1 MLGHMSADENARVV
15 ESLFEA
21 FGRGDV
27 SYILDQLVDDVH
39 WVAHLDPSVPW
50 SGDYSGKANV
60 PQFFQALGGS
70 VEVTGHPVNQIVA
83 QDDTVVALGDVSF
96 SVRSTGKTG
105 TSSWVYVW
113 KLRDGKISGYDQFND
128 AGLAAAFA

>member
-1 MLGHMSADENARVV
+1 MLGRMSAEENARAV
-15 ESLFEA
+15 EALFEA
-21 FGRGDV
+21 FGRGDIP
-27 SYILDQLVDDVH
+27 YILDQLVDDVH

-50 SGDYSGKANV
+50 SGDYSGKTNV

-83 QDDTVVALGDVSF
+83 QDDTVVALGDVNF
-96 SVRSTGKTG
+96 SVRSTGETG
-105 TSSWVYVW
+105 NSSWVYVW
-113 KLRDGKISGYDQFND
+113 KLRDGKITRYDQFND

>member
-1 MLGHMSADENARVV
+1 MPSKRCSRPSGA
-15 ESLFEA
+15 
-21 FGRGDV
+21 GDV
-27 SYILDQLVDDVH
+27 PYILDQLTDDVH

-60 PQFFQALGGS
+60 PQLFQALGGS

-83 QDDTVVALGDVSF
+83 QDDTVVAIGDVSF
-96 SVRSTGKTG
+96 NVRSTGRTG
-105 TSSWVYVW
+105 SSSWLYVW
-113 KLRDGKISGYDQFND
+113 KLRDGKITGYDQFND

>member
-1 MLGHMSADENARVV
+1 VRLRGDRGHTRKTARRRETHRSARKPFAAALSSVCSISARPRAV
-15 ESLFEA
+15 EALFEA

-27 SYILDQLVDDVH
+27 PYILDQLTDDVH

-60 PQFFQALGGS
+60 P
-70 VEVTGHPVNQIVA
+70 
-83 QDDTVVALGDVSF
+83 
-96 SVRSTGKTG
+96 
-105 TSSWVYVW
+105 WVYVW
-113 KLRDGKISGYDQFND
+113 KLRDGKITGYDQFND

>member
-1 MLGHMSADENARVV
+1 M
-15 ESLFEA
+15 
-21 FGRGDV
+21 
-27 SYILDQLVDDVH
+27 
-39 WVAHLDPSVPW
+39 PW

-96 SVRSTGKTG
+96 SIRSTGRTG
-105 TSSWVYVW
+105 NSAWVYVW
-113 KLRDGKISGYDQFND
+113 KLRDGKITGYDQFND

>member
-1 MLGHMSADENARVV
+1 MSAEENARVV

-27 SYILDQLVDDVH
+27 AYILDQLVDDVH

-105 TSSWVYVW
+105 NSSWVYVW
-113 KLRDGKISGYDQFND
+113 KLRDGKITGYDQFND